1 MKVNQMNEM
10 IYGKNVILAAIEA
23 KRKVFHMY
31 INQNQK
37 EAMKDF
43 IKVCSD
49 RKIPCDFIE
58 SKAFDK
64 KFQGSNQGIVAEV
77 APYEYR
83 NLDDVIDK
91 IKIKNELPFLII
103 LDSLEDPHNLGAI
116 LRTVDAIGAHAV
128 LIPKH
133 RNVRLNGT
141 VAKVSTGAIEYV
153 DVVEITN
160 INYTLNDLKKRG
172 IWIVGAE
179 AGSSINYF
187 EQDYKMPLALVI
199 GSEGKGISR
208 LVKENCDF
216 LVNIPMV
223 GHVNSLNASV
233 SAALLMYE
241 VYKNRR

>member
-1 MKVNQMNEM
+1 MSSVNEV
-10 IYGKNVILAAIEA
+10 IYGKNVIQEAIKA
-23 KRKVFHMY
+23 SRKIHKIY
-31 INQNQK
+31 INQNQQDVYLD
-37 EAMKDF
+37 MKQ
-43 IKVCSD
+43 VCVTK
-49 RKIPCDFIE
+49 KIPLEYIE
-58 SKAFDK
+58 AKAFDR
-64 KFQGSNQGIVAEV
+64 KFQGSNQGIAAEV
-77 APYEYR
+77 APYEYVT
-83 NLDDVIDK
+83 LDTVFEK
-91 IKIKNELPFLII
+91 IQTKNELPFLII

-116 LRTVDAIGAHAV
+116 LRTVDAVGAHAV

-160 INYTLNDLKKRG
+160 INYVIKDLKKRG
-172 IWIVGAE
+172 VWVIGAE
-179 AGSSINYF
+179 ANALTNYF
-187 EQDYKMPLALVI
+187 EQDYNMPLAIVI

-216 LVNIPMV
+216 LINIPMV

-241 VYKNRR
+241 VYRKRHS